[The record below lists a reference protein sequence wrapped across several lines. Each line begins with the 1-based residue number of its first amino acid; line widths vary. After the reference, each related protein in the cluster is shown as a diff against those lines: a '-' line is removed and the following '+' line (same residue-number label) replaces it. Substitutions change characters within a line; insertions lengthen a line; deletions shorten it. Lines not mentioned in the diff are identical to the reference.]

1 MRRASGSHSAW
12 AESGRLACRVEDGAG
27 MHRAPHTRTA
37 RTGRMLITG
46 ANGLLGKEI
55 TRYFS
60 NGFEVYPTDLAECD
74 VTSAKE
80 CMQIVGGFRPE
91 VVVHCAAY
99 TAVDRAEREEK
110 AAFALN
116 ADGTRNVALA
126 CREHRSL
133 LVTFST
139 DYVFDGASERP
150 YAEDDPVDPLS
161 VYGRSKLAAEEAV
174 REVAPDFLLLR
185 TQWLFGAH
193 GRSFVSSILERAEK
207 GEEFKVVSDQKG
219 SPTYTRD
226 LADAVRRL
234 LDTGAR
240 GVFHFS
246 NEGETSFFEY
256 AAFLLAHTGWGETN
270 VTAISTSDI
279 PRDLYPAPRPIHA
292 LLSKEKYR
300 KETGVSPRH
309 WEDAVLDFLRTG
321 IEGSRA

>member
-80 CMQIVGGFRPE
+80 CMQVVGGFRPE

-279 PRDLYPAPRPIHA
+279 PRDLYPAPRPLNA

-309 WEDAVLDFLRTG
+309 WEDAILDFLRTG

>member
-1 MRRASGSHSAW
+1 
-12 AESGRLACRVEDGAG
+12 
-27 MHRAPHTRTA
+27 MHRTPHMRTQ
-37 RTGRMLITG
+37 RMGRMLITG

-60 NGFEVYPTDLAECD
+60 KGYKVLPTDLAECD

-80 CMQIVGGFRPE
+80 CMRVVGGFRPE

-99 TAVDRAEREEK
+99 TDVDRAEREKE
-110 AAFALN
+110 AAFTLN
-116 ADGTRNVALA
+116 ADGTRNMALA

-193 GRSFVSSILERAEK
+193 GRSFITSILERAER
-207 GEEFKVVSDQKG
+207 GEECRVVSDQKG
-219 SPTYTRD
+219 TPTYTRD

-240 GVFHFS
+240 GIFHFS

-256 AAFLLAHTGWGETN
+256 AAFLLAQTGRGDTP

-279 PRDLYPAPRPIHA
+279 PRDLYPAPRPLHG

-300 KETGVSPRH
+300 KETGVSPRR
-309 WEDAVLDFLRTG
+309 WEDAVLDYLQTG
-321 IEGSRA
+321 IEGGHA

>member
-1 MRRASGSHSAW
+1 MHTTPRTRAAQ
-12 AESGRLACRVEDGAG
+12 
-27 MHRAPHTRTA
+27 
-37 RTGRMLITG
+37 TGRMLITG

-60 NGFEVYPTDLAECD
+60 RGFDVTPTDLAECD
-74 VTSAKE
+74 VTVAKE
-80 CMQIVGGFRPE
+80 CMRVVAECRPG

-99 TAVDRAEREEK
+99 TAVDRAEREEE

-116 ADGTRNVALA
+116 AGGSRNVALA
-126 CREHRSL
+126 CRKHRSL

-150 YAEDDPVDPLS
+150 YAEDDPTAPLS
-161 VYGRSKLAAEEAV
+161 VYGRSKLAGEEAV

-193 GRSFVSSILERAEK
+193 GRSFVSSILERADR
-207 GEEFKVVSDQKG
+207 GEELTVVSDQKG
-219 SPTYTRD
+219 SPTYTLD
-226 LADAVRRL
+226 LADAVGRL

-240 GVFHFS
+240 GMFHFS

-256 AAFLLAHTGWGETN
+256 AAFLLAHSGRGETP
-270 VTAISTSDI
+270 VTAKSTSDI
-279 PRDLYPAPRPIHA
+279 SRDLYPAPRPLRA

-300 KETGVSPRH
+300 KETGVSPRR
-309 WEDAVLDFLRTG
+309 WEDAVRDFLQTG
-321 IEGSRA
+321 IEGGSP

>member
-27 MHRAPHTRTA
+27 MHRTPHTRTA

-80 CMQIVGGFRPE
+80 CMQVVGGFRPE

-279 PRDLYPAPRPIHA
+279 PRDLYPAPRPLNA

-309 WEDAVLDFLRTG
+309 WEDAILDFLRTG

>member
-1 MRRASGSHSAW
+1 
-12 AESGRLACRVEDGAG
+12 
-27 MHRAPHTRTA
+27 MHVTPHTRTGQP
-37 RTGRMLITG
+37 GRMLITG
-46 ANGLLGKEI
+46 AKGLLGREI

-60 NGFEVYPTDLAECD
+60 NGFEVLPTGPAECD
-74 VTSAKE
+74 VTRAKE
-80 CMQIVGGFRPE
+80 CMRVVGGFRPE

-99 TAVDRAEREEK
+99 TAVDRAEREEE
-110 AAFALN
+110 AAFTLN
-116 ADGTRNVALA
+116 ASGTRNVALA

-150 YAEDDPVDPLS
+150 YAEDDPAYPLS

-193 GRSFVSSILERAEK
+193 GRSFVSTILERAER
-207 GEEFKVVSDQKG
+207 GEELKVVSDQKG
-219 SPTYTRD
+219 APTYTRD

-234 LDTGAR
+234 LNTGAR
-240 GVFHFS
+240 GIFHFS

-256 AAFLLAHTGWGETN
+256 AAFLLEQTGRGGIP

-279 PRDLYPAPRPIHA
+279 PRDLYPATRPLNA

-300 KETGVSPRH
+300 KKTGVSPRR
-309 WEDAVLDFLRTG
+309 WEDAVIDFLQTG
-321 IEGSRA
+321 FEGDRV

>member
-1 MRRASGSHSAW
+1 
-12 AESGRLACRVEDGAG
+12 
-27 MHRAPHTRTA
+27 MHRTPHMRTQ
-37 RTGRMLITG
+37 RMGRMLITG

-60 NGFEVYPTDLAECD
+60 KGYKVLPTDLAECD

-80 CMQIVGGFRPE
+80 CMRVVGGFRPE

-99 TAVDRAEREEK
+99 TDVDRAEREKE
-110 AAFALN
+110 AAFTLN
-116 ADGTRNVALA
+116 ADGTRNMALA

-174 REVAPDFLLLR
+174 REVAPHFLLLR

-193 GRSFVSSILERAEK
+193 GRSFISSILERAER
-207 GEEFKVVSDQKG
+207 GEECKVVSDQKG
-219 SPTYTRD
+219 APTYTRD

-240 GVFHFS
+240 GIFHFS

-256 AAFLLAHTGWGETN
+256 AAFLLAHTGWGETP

-279 PRDLYPAPRPIHA
+279 PRDLYPAPRPLHG

-300 KETGVSPRH
+300 KETGVSPRR
-309 WEDAVLDFLRTG
+309 WEDAVLDYLQTG
-321 IEGSRA
+321 IEGGHA

>member
-1 MRRASGSHSAW
+1 
-12 AESGRLACRVEDGAG
+12 
-27 MHRAPHTRTA
+27 MHGTQHIRTA
-37 RTGRMLITG
+37 RTSRMLITG

-60 NGFEVYPTDLAECD
+60 NGFEVYPTDLEECD

-80 CMQIVGGFRPE
+80 CMQVVGGFRPE

-99 TAVDRAEREEK
+99 TAVDRAEREEE

-116 ADGTRNVALA
+116 AGGTRNVALA

-150 YAEDDPVDPLS
+150 YAEEDSVGPLS
-161 VYGRSKLAAEEAV
+161 VYGKSKLAAEEAV
-174 REVAPDFLLLR
+174 RELAPEYLLLR

-193 GRSFVSSILERAEK
+193 GRSFASSILERAEN
-207 GEEFKVVSDQKG
+207 GEECKVVSDQKG
-219 SPTYTRD
+219 APTYTRD
-226 LADAVRRL
+226 LADAVMRL
-234 LDTGAR
+234 LNAGAR
-240 GVFHFS
+240 GIFHFS

-256 AAFLLAHTGWGETN
+256 ATFLLANTGWGETS
-270 VTAISTSDI
+270 VKAISTSEI
-279 PRDLYPAPRPIHA
+279 PREQYPAPRPLHA

-300 KETGVSPRH
+300 KITGVSPRR
-309 WEDAVLDFLRTG
+309 WEDAVLDFLKTRV
-321 IEGSRA
+321 EGGRA